1 MFSYEVGVGVAFLLW
16 AYSAIMLVV
25 SVNSQFER
33 NLNRF
38 GQRLSWLTLTPKAM
52 EPKDQTRSTA
62 AKIFKYLFVVGFGL
76 PFILTSWLYVL
87 LAVGSIIYRLSRD
100 AGAPQAVKEFRWR
113 MRNQELTF
121 DQLIRGLMQG
131 ANEDL
136 NKFEEFKES
145 LVYELDERG
154 VKHG

>member
-1 MFSYEVGVGVAFLLW
+1 MFSYEMGVGVAFLLW
-16 AYSAIMLVV
+16 AYGAIMLVV
-25 SVNSQFER
+25 SVNSRFER

-52 EPKDQTRSTA
+52 GPEDQTRSTT

-76 PFILTSWLYVL
+76 PFILTSWLYAL
-87 LAVGSIIYRLSRD
+87 LAVGSIIYRLTKD
-100 AGAPQAVKEFRWR
+100 AGAPQTVKEFRWR

-121 DQLIRGLMQG
+121 DQLIKGLMQA
-131 ANEDL
+131 ANEDS
-136 NKFEEFKES
+136 NKFEEFKEN
-145 LVYELDERG
+145 LVHELDERG